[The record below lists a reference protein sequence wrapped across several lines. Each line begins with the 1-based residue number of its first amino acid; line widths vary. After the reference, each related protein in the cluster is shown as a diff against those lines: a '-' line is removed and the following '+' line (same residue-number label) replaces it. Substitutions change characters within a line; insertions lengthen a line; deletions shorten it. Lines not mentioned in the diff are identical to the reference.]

1 MKKITA
7 FALLLGCWLVA
18 CAQVATVA
26 PVRYL
31 SGMEPEKFSTNKLN
45 INPGS
50 VAEFYG
56 NALFHFPQETQINLQ
71 ASGMWGIDKGYVVDG
86 QDLYVYVISNAAT
99 GQFGL
104 MASQSIF
111 QGGVVLPTG
120 FTVARKLPWG
130 VMYRAEWDGIPNFHL
145 TNWPMPDIRFTDS
158 EYSQTWSAL
167 SAGTAAEWTL
177 VDLSRWVPDNA
188 RMAYI
193 QVETRWLPNQP
204 AGSSFIRSYA
214 GQPSGLLVGS
224 VNPGM
229 QFSNGGSLK
238 IRVDSTRKMEYKATP
253 GAALYI
259 RVLGYSMTEP
269 A

>member
-1 MKKITA
+1 MITRFLLA
-7 FALLLGCWLVA
+7 FVLAYFALSA
-18 CAQVATVA
+18 SAQYLA

-31 SGMEPEKFSTNKLN
+31 SGLEPDKFSTNKLN

-56 NALFHFPQETQINLQ
+56 NAMFNFPFEKQINL
-71 ASGMWGIDKGYVVDG
+71 ATIGLWGIDKHPIVNGG
-86 QDLYVYVISNAAT
+86 DLYIYVIWNHTTNDYA
-99 GQFGL
+99 L
-104 MASQSIF
+104 MASQSTF
-111 QGGVVLPTG
+111 QGGVVLPAG
-120 FTVARKLPWG
+120 YEVARKLPWG
-130 VMYRAEWDGIPNFHL
+130 VVYRTEWDGIPNFHL

-167 SAGTAAEWTL
+167 ASGTAPDWTI

-193 QVETRWLPNQP
+193 QVETRWVPGQP
-204 AGSSFIRSYA
+204 AGSSYIRSYA
-214 GQPSGLLVGS
+214 GQASGLLVGS

-238 IRVDSTRKMEYKATP
+238 IRIDSTRKMEYKSTP
-253 GAALYI
+253 GAAIYI

>member
-1 MKKITA
+1 MIHRMVLA
-7 FALLLGCWLVA
+7 FALAFVSLLAG
-18 CAQVATVA
+18 AQYTA

-31 SGMEPEKFSTNKLN
+31 SGLEPDKFSTNRLN

-50 VAEFYG
+50 VSEFYG
-56 NALFHFPQETQINLQ
+56 QALFNFPQETQIDLTK
-71 ASGMWGIDKGYVVDG
+71 AGAWGIDTGVVTNG
-86 QDLYVYVISNAAT
+86 DLYVYVIWNQST
-99 GQFGL
+99 GDYAL
-104 MASQSIF
+104 MASQSTF
-111 QGGVVLPTG
+111 QGGVTLPLG
-120 FTVARKLPWG
+120 YTVARKLPWG
-130 VMYRAEWDGIPNFHL
+130 VVYRAAWDGIPNFHL

-167 SAGTAAEWTL
+167 ASGTAPDWTI

-193 QVETRWLPNQP
+193 QVETRWVPGQP
-204 AGSSFIRSYA
+204 AGSSYIRSYA
-214 GQPSGLLVGS
+214 GQASGLLVGS

-238 IRVDSTRKMEYKATP
+238 IRVDSTRKMEYKSTP
-253 GAALYI
+253 GAAIYI